1 MKIKDIIANEAI
13 MGTITKTD
21 PNSGDVTMDNG
32 KTVNATQLTVGADGK
47 PAIKMPPTGTQIS
60 MTQEELPAPGQ
71 PAPGAEGARQIPPPD
86 GTNTLFVKQDP
97 APLIGTMMSD
107 GDGLSVT
114 KTGRE
119 IDPAYIQDPANS
131 MNRIGY
137 IKGKDGQMHLAL
149 NTGHQWR
156 VGPQAYQAITG
167 HSYHLTR
174 EDVEEGKKHKDTI
187 AQGGGDVGGDAT
199 DNFINDVKDKEFER
213 AQRGDRG
220 PNARSPING
229 KKLKETDELY
239 KWLTIAG
246 IK

>member
-1 MKIKDIIANEAI
+1 MKIKDILGEDGEMALTPKPLP
-13 MGTITKTD
+13 G
-21 PNSGDVTMDNG
+21 
-32 KTVNATQLTVGADGK
+32 ATQLTTPDGNVVATATDSAAAAELQNLAK
-47 PAIKMPPTGTQIS
+47 EKKITFGGS
-60 MTQEELPAPGQ
+60 EEQNEDQPMPGQ

-107 GDGLSVT
+107 GDGLGVT

-131 MNRIGY
+131 TNRIGY

-149 NTGHQWR
+149 NTGHQWK

-167 HSYHLTR
+167 HTFHVTR

-213 AQRGDRG
+213 KNRGQG
-220 PNARSPING
+220 TSARSPIG
-229 KKLKETDELY
+229 GKLKETDELY